1 MLNVEDVL
9 GSIVF
14 LLSDQ
19 SKYMNGQNLI
29 IDDGFTL

>member
-1 MLNVEDVL
+1 ML